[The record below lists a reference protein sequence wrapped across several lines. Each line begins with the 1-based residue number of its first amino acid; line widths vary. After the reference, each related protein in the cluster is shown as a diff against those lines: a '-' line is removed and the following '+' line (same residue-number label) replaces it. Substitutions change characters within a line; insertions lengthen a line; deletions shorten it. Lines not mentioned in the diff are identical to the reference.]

1 MTIAQAVRAAERRL
15 RTAGVPDPALDAELL
30 LRHVLGGDRAAVLAR
45 GGEPLP
51 GADEKRFFALVD
63 QRAGRRP
70 LQHLTGTQAFWRH
83 EFVVTPAV
91 LIPRPETEVL
101 VEPALE
107 KIRGRN
113 APVIVDVGTGS
124 GCVALSL
131 AAERPDAVVHAID
144 TSGAALAV
152 AGENRRRLGL
162 QARVELHQGDLLEPA
177 APLAGRVDLVVS
189 NPPYVDAGDLPAL
202 SPEVRDHEPRPALL
216 APDGPYGIYE
226 RLGAQSCRVLRP
238 GGHLLAEV
246 GRGMAE
252 EVAQR
257 FRAAGLVETGAR
269 PDLAGIPR
277 VVTARR
283 P

>member
-1 MTIAQAVRAAERRL
+1 VTVAEALPVAERRL
-15 RTAGVPDPALDAELL
+15 RDAGVPNAAFDAETL
-30 LRHVLGGDRAAVLAR
+30 LRHVLGWDRAAVLTRA
-45 GGEPLP
+45 GEPLP
-51 GADEKRFFALVD
+51 GADEQRFFALVD

-101 VEPALE
+101 VEAALE
-107 KIRGRN
+107 RLRGVH
-113 APVIVDVGTGS
+113 APVVVDVGTGS

-131 AAERPDAVVHAID
+131 AAERPDAVVQAVD
-144 TSGAALAV
+144 ASAAALAV
-152 AGENRRRLGL
+152 AGENVRRLGL

-177 APLAGRVDLVVS
+177 KPLTGRVDLVVS
-189 NPPYVDAGDLPAL
+189 NPPYVDPGDLAGL

-226 RLGAQSCRVLRP
+226 RLGAQSYRVLRP

-246 GRGMAE
+246 GRGMAD
-252 EVAQR
+252 EVAKR
-257 FRAAGLVETGAR
+257 FRAAGFVDTEAR

-277 VVTARR
+277 VVSGRR